1 MRRNKKEKEKK
12 RKKRSGKIIFILILL
27 MVIGLGSYLGYS
39 IHKNGG
45 GLQGLLATVLGQ
57 DAEKLENLDPI
68 NILLLGISEDLDSK
82 LTDTMMVCSYNPKTQ
97 RASMLSIP
105 RDTFIGK
112 NKQKA
117 NGFDKLNAVYSK
129 EGPEEATELVEKIT
143 GMNIQYYVVVN
154 NQVVIDL
161 INTIGG
167 VYFEVPIDMDYDDKT
182 QNLHIHLEEG
192 YQKLDGDHAEQ
203 LLRFRHNNNGTSYPS
218 EYGDNDYG
226 RMKTQREFMMEVAKQ
241 TLKLKNVTKIKT
253 IMTTIFQN
261 IETNLTLDDIFPYV
275 PWAVS
280 FDTAN
285 ISSNQIAGESK
296 QYNKL
301 WFFAYNEEETTKIV
315 TNMVNYI
322 KGIETSI
329 DEVSNTANVTN
340 QTNTVKTTNTTSQK
354 SKTTNST
361 KRSTTKSNK
370 TKK

>member
-1 MRRNKKEKEKK
+1 M
-12 RKKRSGKIIFILILL
+12 F
-27 MVIGLGSYLGYS
+27 YYC
-39 IHKNGG
+39 
-45 GLQGLLATVLGQ
+45 
-57 DAEKLENLDPI
+57 
-68 NILLLGISEDLDSK
+68 GISEDLDSK
-82 LTDTMMVCSYNPKTQ
+82 LTDTIMVCSYNPKTQ

-117 NGFDKLNAVYSK
+117 NGFDKLNSVYSK
-129 EGPEEATELVEKIT
+129 EGPEEATELVEDIT
-143 GMNIQYYVVVN
+143 GMNIKYYVVVN

-167 VYFEVPIDMDYDDKT
+167 VYFDVPIDMNYDDPT
-182 QNLHIHLEEG
+182 QNLHIHLESG

-226 RMKTQREFMMEVAKQ
+226 RMKTQREFMMETAKQ

-261 IETNLTLDDIFPYV
+261 IETNLTLDDVFPYV

-285 ISSNQIAGESK
+285 ISSNQVAGESK

-301 WFFAYNEEETTKIV
+301 WFFVHDEEETTKVV
-315 TNMVNYI
+315 TNMTNYI
-322 KGIETSI
+322 KGIETPAE
-329 DEVSNTANVTN
+329 EVSNTSN
-340 QTNTVKTTNTTSQK
+340 TTNTTNTSSKK
-354 SKTTNST
+354 SNTTKTN
-361 KRSTTKSNK
+361 TTKSK
-370 TKK
+370 QTTKSKSTKK